1 MNLPNKITIGRI
13 LLSILMIILLLIPW
27 YDLNVHF
34 PEYLI
39 NGEIISLKYIIAGVI
54 FIIASLTDFVDG
66 YLARSRNLVT
76 DFGKVADAIADKI
89 LVNGLLIILAYDRM
103 IPILIPVVII
113 TRDII
118 VDSCKMISGNKGKV
132 VAASWLGK
140 AKTMC
145 MMVGLTLVLFN
156 NFPFLFI
163 NIPMDSIL
171 LLAATV
177 LSIISGCQYY
187 YNTREFLFPNVEN
200 NKKIQKKN

>member
-13 LLSILMIILLLIPW
+13 ILSVVMIILLLIPW
-27 YDLNVHF
+27 YDLSIQF
-34 PEYLI
+34 PDYVI
-39 NGEIISLKYIIAGVI
+39 NGEILNLKYIIAGII
-54 FIIASLTDFVDG
+54 FVIASLTDFVDG

-103 IPILIPVVII
+103 IPVLIPVVII

-145 MMVGLTLVLFN
+145 MMIGLTLTLFGN
-156 NFPFLFI
+156 VPFTFI
-163 NIPMDSIL
+163 GLPIDSIL
-171 LLAATV
+171 LLVATI

-187 YNTREFLFPNVEN
+187 YSTSEFLFPKVDT
-200 NKKIQKKN
+200 KK

>member
-1 MNLPNKITIGRI
+1 MIYMNLPNKITIGRI
-13 LLSILMIILLLIPW
+13 ILSLLMIIILLVPW
-27 YDLNVHF
+27 YNLGIEF
-34 PEYLI
+34 PEYVI
-39 NGEIISLKYIIAGVI
+39 NGEVLSLKYIIAGII
-54 FIIASLTDFVDG
+54 FLIASLTDFIDG
-66 YLARSRNLVT
+66 YLARSRNMVT

-103 IPILIPVVII
+103 IPVLIPVVII

-145 MMVGLTLVLFN
+145 MMIGLTLVLFN
-156 NFPFLFI
+156 NVPFVYI
-163 NIPMDSIL
+163 NLPVDTIL
-171 LLAATV
+171 LLAATL

-187 YNTREFLFPNVEN
+187 YNCKEFLFPKVDT
-200 NKKIQKKN
+200 K

>member
-13 LLSILMIILLLIPW
+13 VLSILMIIILLIPW
-27 YDLNVHF
+27 YNLGIQL
-34 PEYLI
+34 PEFVM
-39 NGEIISLKYIIAGVI
+39 NGEVISLKYIIAGII
-54 FIIASLTDFVDG
+54 FLVASLTDFIDG
-66 YLARSRNLVT
+66 YLARSRNMVT

-103 IPILIPVVII
+103 IPVLIPVVII

-145 MMVGLTLVLFN
+145 MMIGLTLVLFN
-156 NFPFLFI
+156 NFPFVYI
-163 NIPMDSIL
+163 NLSIDSIL
-171 LLAATV
+171 LIVATL

-187 YNTREFLFPNVEN
+187 YNSREFLFPKVDT
-200 NKKIQKKN
+200 K

>member
-1 MNLPNKITIGRI
+1 MMKMNLPNRITIGRI
-13 LLSILMIILLLIPW
+13 ILAVLMLVLLLVPW
-27 YDLNVHF
+27 HSLNFEF
-34 PEYLI
+34 PEYII
-39 NGEIISLKYIIAGVI
+39 NGEILSLKYIIAGII
-54 FIIASLTDFVDG
+54 FVVASLTDFIDG

-89 LVNGLLIILAYDRM
+89 LVNGLLIILAYDRL

-145 MMVGLTLVLFN
+145 MMIGLTLVLFN
-156 NFPFLFI
+156 NLPFSFI
-163 NIPMDSIL
+163 NIPLDSIL
-171 LLAATV
+171 LFAATI
-177 LSIISGCQYY
+177 LSVVSGCQYY
-187 YNTREFLFPNVEN
+187 YNTREFLFP
-200 NKKIQKKN
+200 KN

>member
-1 MNLPNKITIGRI
+1 MKYMNLPNKITIGRI
-13 LLSILMIILLLIPW
+13 ILSILMIILLLIPW
-27 YDLNVHF
+27 YDLNFDF
-34 PEYLI
+34 PEYVI
-39 NGEIISLKYIIAGVI
+39 NGEILSLKYVIAGII
-54 FIIASLTDFVDG
+54 FLVASLTDFIDG

-103 IPILIPVVII
+103 IPVIIPVVII

-145 MMVGLTLVLFN
+145 MMIGLTLTLFN
-156 NFPFLFI
+156 NIPFTFLNLPVDTF
-163 NIPMDSIL
+163 L
-171 LLAATV
+171 LLIATI
-177 LSIISGCQYY
+177 LSVVSGCDYY
-187 YNTREFLFPNVEN
+187 YNSREFLFPKVDS
-200 NKKIQKKN
+200 K

>member
-13 LLSILMIILLLIPW
+13 ILSLLMIIILLVPW
-27 YDLNVHF
+27 YNLGIEF
-34 PEYLI
+34 PEYVI
-39 NGEIISLKYIIAGVI
+39 NGEVLSLKYIIAGII
-54 FIIASLTDFVDG
+54 FLIASLTDFIDG
-66 YLARSRNLVT
+66 YLARSRNMVT

-103 IPILIPVVII
+103 IPVLIPVVII

-145 MMVGLTLVLFN
+145 MMIGLTLVLFN
-156 NFPFLFI
+156 NVPFVYI
-163 NIPMDSIL
+163 NLPVDTIL
-171 LLAATV
+171 LLAATL

-187 YNTREFLFPNVEN
+187 YNCKEFLFPKVDT
-200 NKKIQKKN
+200 K

>member
-13 LLSILMIILLLIPW
+13 VLSIIMIIILLVPW
-27 YDLNVHF
+27 YNLGVQF
-34 PEYLI
+34 PEYVV
-39 NGEIISLKYIIAGVI
+39 NGEVLSLKYIIAGVI
-54 FIIASLTDFVDG
+54 FLVASLTDFIDG
-66 YLARSRNLVT
+66 YLARSRNMVT

-103 IPILIPVVII
+103 IPVLIPVVII

-145 MMVGLTLVLFN
+145 MMIGLTLVLFN
-156 NFPFLFI
+156 NIPFIYLNLPI
-163 NIPMDSIL
+163 DTIL
-171 LLAATV
+171 LLAATL
-177 LSIISGCQYY
+177 LSVVSGCQYY
-187 YNTREFLFPNVEN
+187 YNCREFLFPKVDT
-200 NKKIQKKN
+200 K